1 MLREELTRCEW
12 EAMTSLDEIDRQLL
26 ACLQDDG
33 RMTNVDLAAEVG
45 LTPPPCLRRVR
56 ALEEGGVIKAYHA
69 DLDGAKLGYSITVFA
84 MVSLKSQ
91 AEDALRQFEDHVGS
105 LPEVRECHMLNGEID
120 FILKIVSRDLQSF
133 QEFLT
138 SKLTPAPNVASVK
151 TSLTIRT
158 AKQLPGVPMD

>member
-1 MLREELTRCEW
+1 M
-12 EAMTSLDEIDRQLL
+12 ANLDHIDRRLL
-26 ACLQDDG
+26 AELQDSG
-33 RMTNVDLAAEVG
+33 RVTNVELAHRVG
-45 LTPPPCLRRVR
+45 LTAPPCLRRVR
-56 ALEEGGVIKAYHA
+56 ALEEAGVIRGYHA
-69 DLDGAKLGYSITVFA
+69 DLDAGRLGYSITVFA
-84 MVSLKSQ
+84 LVSLKSQ
-91 AEDALRQFEDHVGS
+91 AEDSLRQFEDHVRD

-158 AKQLPGVPMD
+158 AKQLPGVPLEEP

>member
-1 MLREELTRCEW
+1 MN
-12 EAMTSLDEIDRQLL
+12 SLDDIDRRLL
-26 ACLQDDG
+26 ASLQDDG
-33 RMTNVDLAAEVG
+33 RMTNVDLAAKVG

-56 ALEEGGVIKAYHA
+56 GLEESGVIRGYHA
-69 DLDGAKLGYSITVFA
+69 DLDAAKLGYTITVFA

-91 AEDALRQFEDHVGS
+91 AEDALRQFEDHMRS

-120 FILKIVSRDLQSF
+120 FIIKIVSRDLQSF

-158 AKQLPGVPMD
+158 AKQLPGVPLD

>member
-1 MLREELTRCEW
+1 MAT
-12 EAMTSLDEIDRQLL
+12 LDSIDRKLL
-26 ACLQDDG
+26 AELQAEG
-33 RMTNVDLAAEVG
+33 RVTNVDLARRVG
-45 LTPPPCLRRVR
+45 LTAPPCLRRVR
-56 ALEEGGVIKAYHA
+56 ALEESGAIRGYHA
-69 DLDGAKLGYSITVFA
+69 DLDASRLGFAITVFA

-91 AEDALRQFEDHVGS
+91 AEADLRAFEDHIKA

-120 FILKIVSRDLQSF
+120 FILKIVSKDLQSF

-158 AKQLPGVPMD
+158 AKSEPGVPLE

>member
-1 MLREELTRCEW
+1 MRF
-12 EAMTSLDEIDRQLL
+12 DDIDVRILALL
-26 ACLQDDG
+26 QENG
-33 RMTNVDLAAEVG
+33 RMTNVELAERVG
-45 LTPPPCLRRVR
+45 LTAPPCLRRVR
-56 ALEEGGVIKAYHA
+56 ALEQSGAITGYHA
-69 DLDGAKLGYSITVFA
+69 ALDPVALGYNLTVFA

-91 AEDALRQFEDHVGS
+91 AESDLLAFQELVAAI
-105 LPEVRECHMLNGEID
+105 PEVRECHMLNGEID

-158 AKQLPGVPMD
+158 AKQVPGVPLED